1 MKINYLKVKINSRS
15 YQYNFDSKN
24 LIYSKANSKGKTTLL
39 RFILYAIGYQIPA
52 TEGIGE
58 FDKMSFEINIENQK
72 KIIVYREA
80 ENVKVLI
87 DGNIAQNYI
96 LPLQETELFTLIL
109 FCWLFGETLGLTFR
123 VTWGLAKVAAII
135 LFVLA
140 LPTFIG
146 VLLLAG
152 GFILLVPVALVGA
165 AFGILKACV

>member
-1 MKINYLKVKINSRS
+1 M
-15 YQYNFDSKN
+15 F
-24 LIYSKANSKGKTTLL
+24 
-39 RFILYAIGYQIPA
+39 
-52 TEGIGE
+52 
-58 FDKMSFEINIENQK
+58 
-72 KIIVYREA
+72 
-80 ENVKVLI
+80 
-87 DGNIAQNYI
+87 
-96 LPLQETELFTLIL
+96 ELFTLIL
-109 FCWLFGETLGLTFR
+109 FCWLFIGALRLTFR